1 LSLLLLLL
9 FSYKLLKGGDVMELN
24 SWGKIL
30 LYESGVVIG
39 LLSFELG
46 ANKGEGIS
54 EWEY

>member
-1 LSLLLLLL
+1 
-9 FSYKLLKGGDVMELN
+9 MELN